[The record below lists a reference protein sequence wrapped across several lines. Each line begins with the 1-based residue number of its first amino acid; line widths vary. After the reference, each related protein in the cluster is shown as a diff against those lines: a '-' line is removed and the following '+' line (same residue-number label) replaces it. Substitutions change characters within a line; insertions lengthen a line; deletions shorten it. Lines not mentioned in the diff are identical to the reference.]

1 MFIEEKT
8 MHKSM
13 KDLDILTAYIILAGR
28 WLPPIGGEKQA
39 GISGGSQS
47 SQLI

>member
-13 KDLDILTAYIILAGR
+13 KDRDILTAYIILKIYVDDDYAPER
-28 WLPPIGGEKQA
+28 FSRKRSHQRL
-39 GISGGSQS
+39 
-47 SQLI
+47 

>member
-13 KDLDILTAYIILAGR
+13 KDRDILTAYIILKMYVEDEYAPER
-28 WLPPIGGEKQA
+28 FSRKRSHQRL
-39 GISGGSQS
+39 
-47 SQLI
+47 

>member
-13 KDLDILTAYIILAGR
+13 KDRDILTAYIILKIHVDDEYAPER
-28 WLPPIGGEKQA
+28 FSRKRSHQRL
-39 GISGGSQS
+39 
-47 SQLI
+47 

>member
-13 KDLDILTAYIILAGR
+13 KDLDILTAYIILKIYVEDEYAPER
-28 WLPPIGGEKQA
+28 FSRKRSHQRL
-39 GISGGSQS
+39 
-47 SQLI
+47 

>member
-13 KDLDILTAYIILAGR
+13 KDRDILTAYIILKIYVDDEYA
-28 WLPPIGGEKQA
+28 PE
-39 GISGGSQS
+39 
-47 SQLI
+47 

>member
-13 KDLDILTAYIILAGR
+13 KDIDILTAYIILKIYVDDEYAPER
-28 WLPPIGGEKQA
+28 FSRKRSHQRL
-39 GISGGSQS
+39 
-47 SQLI
+47 

>member
-13 KDLDILTAYIILAGR
+13 KDRDILTAYIILKIYVDDEYAPER
-28 WLPPIGGEKQA
+28 FSRKRSHQRL
-39 GISGGSQS
+39 
-47 SQLI
+47 

>member
-13 KDLDILTAYIILAGR
+13 KDLDILTAYIILKIYVDDEYDAPER
-28 WLPPIGGEKQA
+28 FSRKRSHQRL
-39 GISGGSQS
+39 
-47 SQLI
+47 

>member
-13 KDLDILTAYIILAGR
+13 KDRDILTAYIILKIYVDDEYEPDR
-28 WLPPIGGEKQA
+28 FSRKRSHQRL
-39 GISGGSQS
+39 
-47 SQLI
+47 

>member
-13 KDLDILTAYIILAGR
+13 KDLDILTAYIILKIYMDDEYAPER
-28 WLPPIGGEKQA
+28 FSRKRSHQRL
-39 GISGGSQS
+39 
-47 SQLI
+47 

>member
-13 KDLDILTAYIILAGR
+13 KDLDILTAYIILKMYVEDEYAPER
-28 WLPPIGGEKQA
+28 FSRKRSHQRL
-39 GISGGSQS
+39 
-47 SQLI
+47 

>member
-13 KDLDILTAYIILAGR
+13 KDLDILTAYTILKIYVDDEYAPER
-28 WLPPIGGEKQA
+28 FSRERSHQRL
-39 GISGGSQS
+39 
-47 SQLI
+47 

>member
-13 KDLDILTAYIILAGR
+13 KDRDILTAYIILKIYVEDEYAPER
-28 WLPPIGGEKQA
+28 FSRKRSHQRL
-39 GISGGSQS
+39 
-47 SQLI
+47 